1 VGGLVTAVTH
11 GVSGV
16 LVDGHD
22 PGDWATVLADL
33 LLAPARRLQLS
44 IGAVRHAADFSWD
57 RTADGLLRVYREA
70 VTEHRALIEARLAGS
85 FSW

>member
-1 VGGLVTAVTH
+1 
-11 GVSGV
+11 
-16 LVDGHD
+16 
-22 PGDWATVLADL
+22 VLADL
-33 LLAPARRLQLS
+33 LLAPARRLRLS
-44 IGAVRHAADFSWD
+44 IGAVRHATNFSWD